1 MIRTNVASNNI
12 AESLMYFF
20 HELCRVQVWFQ
31 NRRAKWRRTQK
42 ANQMAMQEL
51 MNGKGL
57 VPLPPGAVH
66 PAFAASPHHP
76 YMPMHPGAATFGPSV
91 SPSSSVLMTPMTPPK
106 SAGVPPCS
114 QLMTAKQHTQ
124 FVLHHPTN
132 HTPTQTTY
140 IGGQSQSAPW
150 GAAHNQFVFPS
161 PTGMTFSNPSPLPTS
176 SPVCTAINTI
186 PTPNPW

>member
-1 MIRTNVASNNI
+1 
-12 AESLMYFF
+12 
-20 HELCRVQVWFQ
+20 
-31 NRRAKWRRTQK
+31 
-42 ANQMAMQEL
+42 

-76 YMPMHPGAATFGPSV
+76 YMPMPPGAATFGPSV

-186 PTPNPW
+186 PTPNPWWCGTEVVGLVGVRNLFISFAPPQVHWPASPTNFQSKTTLTDRLQVTEI